1 MKAEL
6 EKKLERMVPPGY
18 PVKTE
23 RLFWRNGMVLAFL
36 WSFGYFV
43 RLNNAAAKLHQF
55 IPPDEK
61 VLIPGAIMP
70 CFTDVLGSALVPFA
84 LLALCMLG
92 FAVSHYAYHWQG
104 AKSVYLMRRLPD
116 RNLWHKR
123 CLTLP
128 VLLALA
134 ALLAAAVLMVLY
146 FIVYLVCTPAA
157 CRLPGGLMKL
167 FFGGL

>member
-36 WSFGYFV
+36 WSLGYFL
-43 RLNNAAAKLHQF
+43 RLNNAVSELYQF

-61 VLIPGAIMP
+61 VLIPGAVMP
-70 CFTDVLGSALVPFA
+70 CFMDILGSALVPFL

-92 FAVSHYAYHWQG
+92 FVVSHYAYHWQG

-116 RNLWHKR
+116 RGLWHKR

-128 VLLALA
+128 ILLALA
-134 ALLAAAVLMVLY
+134 ALLLCAVLAVLY
-146 FIVYLVCTPAA
+146 FIIYLAYTPAS
-157 CRLPGGLMKL
+157 CRLAGGLMQL
-167 FFGGL
+167 VFGGV